1 MPSALVTVLSF
12 LVTVGLLVVVHE
24 WGHYAVAR
32 LAGVKILRFSVGFGR
47 TLWMRRSGPDRTE
60 WVIAAF
66 PLGGFVKMLDSREV
80 VDEERAG
87 NGETLRHDL
96 SRAFDLQPVGKRIA
110 IVLAGPA
117 ANFLAAFLLYWVLF
131 VTGLPGVKPVVGDP
145 PRGTAAA
152 AAGLANGDTIRAV
165 GGDPTATWTD
175 VRWLLLKEAVR
186 GGAVALEIE
195 HDGGGSS
202 TRSLDLGALTKED
215 LDRDF
220 LRKLGL
226 KNYTPRA
233 PAVLGR
239 ILPDGAGARAGLHAG
254 DRIVSVA
261 GEPVA
266 TWGQF
271 TARVRAA
278 PGRSVTLV
286 VERDGKRLEIRAT
299 PEAKGEGEARIGLL
313 KVEPGD
319 VVRAEWD
326 RMTTTVRYGALEAV
340 PKAVARVW
348 DLSAFSLRMLF
359 KMLLGEV
366 SWKNLSGPL
375 TIADYAGQSAQ
386 LGWVSFAGFLALVSV
401 SLGVLNLLPIPLLD
415 GGHLVYYSAE
425 IVKGSPVS
433 ERTLEIGQRVGL
445 AILAGLTFFAF
456 YNDINRLLTG

>member
-1 MPSALVTVLSF
+1 MPSALVTIASF

-24 WGHYAVAR
+24 WGHYIVAR
-32 LAGVKILRFSVGFGR
+32 LAGVRILRFSVGFGR
-47 TLWMRRSGPDRTE
+47 PLWMRRVGPDATE

-66 PLGGFVKMLDSREV
+66 PLGGFVKMLDSREGDV
-80 VDEERAG
+80 APSER
-87 NGETLRHDL
+87 

-117 ANFLAAFLLYWVLF
+117 ANFIAAFLLYWALF

-145 PRGTAAA
+145 PRGSAAA

-165 GGDPTATWTD
+165 GGEATATWTD

-186 GGAVALEIE
+186 GGEVALELE
-195 HDGGGSS
+195 GAGGGRA
-202 TRSLDLGALTKED
+202 TRSLDLASLTKED

-220 LRKLGL
+220 LQKLGL
-226 KNYTPRA
+226 KAYTPRT
-233 PAVLGR
+233 PATLGR
-239 ILPDGAGARAGLHAG
+239 VLPEGAGARAGLREG
-254 DRIVSVA
+254 DRIVTIG

-271 TARVRAA
+271 TSRVRASPGKVLVLGIERGGA
-278 PGRSVTLV
+278 P
-286 VERDGKRLEIRAT
+286 LEIRAV
-299 PEAKGEGEARIGLL
+299 PEAKGEGEGRIGLL
-313 KVEPGD
+313 KVEPGAE
-319 VVRAEWD
+319 VRAEWD
-326 RMTTTVRYGALEAV
+326 RMTTTVRYGPLEAL
-340 PKAVARVW
+340 PRAVHRVW
-348 DLSAFSLRMLF
+348 DLSVFSLRMLG

-366 SWKNLSGPL
+366 SWKNLSGPI

-386 LGWVSFAGFLALVSV
+386 MGWVSFAGFLALVSV

-433 ERTLEIGQRVGL
+433 ERTMEIGQRVGL